1 MQPFQAFLTDT
12 RTRPLGLRYVGY
24 FVSLGVHAPP
34 ATVFVMSWLT
44 QALLLGGGMYDLP
57 TSLNETVYY
66 RVPIA
71 LEAHFPGLSG
81 SGSGGGSPTAGGA
94 GKDRR
99 GAAGRV
105 RHRARRP
112 LVLHP
117 HRKQTT
123 HVLAAKPAAI
133 GPEEHVEDDA
143 GINGPGGHG
152 IGGLNGNGNGI
163 GNGGP
168 GGEGDGP
175 GGMGVLA
182 AAREP
187 RTKRPRP
194 KVVDDKGD
202 DQSLE
207 EAFGQDDVTEVGAP
221 LVDRPTRVSM
231 DYAAYLRTYESF
243 PSLPEACW
251 PPGRTT
257 NALLVEVCVTERGTV
272 NDVVVRQSA
281 GTDTDAFLSK
291 AIRSWRYRPRM
302 VSGSPRPFC
311 HPIRI
316 VYKKELRFDRRW

>member
-12 RTRPLGLRYVGY
+12 RTRPLGLRYLGY

-57 TSLNETVYY
+57 TSRNETIYY

-71 LEAHFPGLSG
+71 LHAHFPGLSAT
-81 SGSGGGSPTAGGA
+81 GSGGGSPTAGGA

-112 LVLHP
+112 LVLH
-117 HRKQTT
+117 HRKQST
-123 HVLAAKPAAI
+123 HVLASKPAAI
-133 GPEEHVEDDA
+133 GPEEHVEEDA

-152 IGGLNGNGNGI
+152 IGGITGNGNGI

-207 EAFGQDDVTEVGAP
+207 EAFGDDDVTEVGTP
-221 LVDRPTRVSM
+221 LADRPDPRL
-231 DYAAYLRTYESF
+231 DGLRRLPAHLRELPLAAGGLLAARPHHQRPAGRGLRDR
-243 PSLPEACW
+243 AR
-251 PPGRTT
+251 GRSTT
-257 NALLVEVCVTERGTV
+257 WWSGRAPAATPT
-272 NDVVVRQSA
+272 
-281 GTDTDAFLSK
+281 LS
-291 AIRSWRYRPRM
+291 
-302 VSGSPRPFC
+302 
-311 HPIRI
+311 
-316 VYKKELRFDRRW
+316 

>member
-1 MQPFQAFLTDT
+1 MLPFQAFLTDT
-12 RTRPLGLRYVGY
+12 RTRPLGLRYFGY
-24 FVSLGVHAPP
+24 FVSLGMHAPP
-34 ATVFVMSWLT
+34 ATVFVVSWLT

-57 TSLNETVYY
+57 NPKNEPVLY

-71 LEAHFPGLSG
+71 LDAHFPGLSG
-81 SGSGGGSPTAGGA
+81 SGSGGGSATSGGS
-94 GKDRR
+94 GRDHR

-112 LVLHP
+112 LTLHP
-117 HRKQTT
+117 HRKQAA

-133 GPEEHVEDDA
+133 GPDEHVDDS
-143 GINGPGGHG
+143 GINGPGGNG
-152 IGGLNGNGNGI
+152 IGGVLGDGNGVGR
-163 GNGGP
+163 GGP

-182 AAREP
+182 AREP
-187 RTKRPRP
+187 RVKRPPRP
-194 KVVDDKGD
+194 KVVEDKGD
-202 DQSLE
+202 ESIE
-207 EAFGQDDVTEVGAP
+207 EAFGADNEAEVGAP
-221 LVDRPTRVSM
+221 LADRPTRVSM

-257 NALLVEVCVTERGTV
+257 NAVLVEICVTERGTV
-272 NDVVVRQSA
+272 KDVVVRQSA
-281 GTDTDAFLSK
+281 GSDTDDFLTK

-302 VSGSPRPFC
+302 VAGSPRPFC